1 MQYDFLSIS
10 WWTAERTG
18 VLISFLA
25 LFVGAISSLVA
36 LLNFKQIKDSQ
47 IESARPI
54 MQATLLPPNT
64 PEDDLSIEITNVGR
78 TEARNIKFEFIP
90 PLPDSVSLDKL
101 NSKSPSNKYY
111 SMVPLML
118 LKRGLLEKEHKS
130 WVPGFKASFPYWTI
144 AKDAKFEVSGEGVM
158 ANTILKIYYEGYK
171 GRKYDGDFVLDPSIY
186 RGKIFSPTENER
198 IVKELKSIRDE
209 IKRGNAERNL

>member
-1 MQYDFLSIS
+1 MLYDFLSIS

-25 LFVGAISSLVA
+25 LIVGAVSSLVA

-54 MQATLLPPNT
+54 MQATLLPPNA

-90 PLPDSVSLDKL
+90 PLPDSISLDKL
-101 NSKSPSNKYY
+101 NSKSPSSKHY
-111 SMVPLML
+111 SMVPLRL

-144 AKDAKFEVSGEGVM
+144 AKDTKFEVSGEGVL
-158 ANTILKIYYEGYK
+158 ANTVLKIYYEGYK
-171 GRKYDGDFVLDPSIY
+171 KRKYDDDFVLDPSIY
-186 RGKIFSPTENER
+186 RGRIFSPTEHER
-198 IVKELKSIRDE
+198 IVKELKAIRSE
-209 IKRGNAERNL
+209 IKRGNTGRNL